1 MKFRIDD
8 RVNLKGWGDGIVVA
22 RDAGSFGGGKYTV
35 LYAVRLDNQ
44 AQINGL
50 KSIGGPFTRE
60 GLKLVHE
67 DDVYPSSPLFVD
79 PGMA

>member
-1 MKFRIDD
+1 MKFRIGD
-8 RVNLKGWGDGIVVA
+8 RVSLRNWGDGVVVA
-22 RDAGSFGGGKYTV
+22 RDAGSFGTGKYTT

-50 KSIGGPFTRE
+50 ESTDGPFTQE

-67 DDVYPSSPLFVD
+67 DILSGASPLFVD